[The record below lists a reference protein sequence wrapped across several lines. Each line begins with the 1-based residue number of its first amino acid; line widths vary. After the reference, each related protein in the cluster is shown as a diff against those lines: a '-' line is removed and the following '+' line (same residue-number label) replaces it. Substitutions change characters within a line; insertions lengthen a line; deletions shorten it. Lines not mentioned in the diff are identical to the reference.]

1 MGLTRR
7 EVLGGSIAA
16 ALGTG
21 LAAAVAGC
29 GGSTGPAPSGQGQS
43 SQAQAGQSQGGPGA
57 GPGVAARQIPCG
69 VDAVDMLSFQSI
81 TGTTAQYLRVYH
93 PPTLPLPASIDAAP
107 QIRSYLA
114 LGRSVVI
121 SFTPTNGGPDAA
133 NLQRFGQWC
142 RSVTSAGYA
151 RQVQATVYHE
161 PVHKVQHAAEFKR
174 QYTAFQKVAAG
185 HEIPFGVIHNTFPF
199 THGKEVLADWMPSPD
214 TWDWL
219 GIDVYAGDDPRGTW
233 HNPLSTIAPMT
244 SYATGH
250 GRPFSIC
257 EVGVDQ
263 KLYTTPTAAAD
274 ARTWLTSFSELGE
287 SCRWL
292 CYFDYGAWSIKANA
306 GALVPAYRQLHSA
319 LTTR

>member
-1 MGLTRR
+1 MGRTRR
-7 EVLGGSIAA
+7 EVLGGSTA
-16 ALGTG
+16 AL
-21 LAAAVAGC
+21 LASALAGC
-29 GGSTGPAPSGQGQS
+29 GGGSGQAQSGQKQS
-43 SQAQAGQSQGGPGA
+43 GQKQSGLGPGI
-57 GPGVAARQIPCG
+57 AARQVPCG
-69 VDAVDMLSFQSI
+69 VDAVDMASFQSI

-93 PPTLPLPASIDAAP
+93 PPSLPLPVSIDGKP
-107 QIRSYLA
+107 EVRSYLA
-114 LGRSVVI
+114 LGRDVVI
-121 SFTPTNGGPDAA
+121 SFTPTHGGPDAA

-142 RSVTSAGYA
+142 RSVTRAGYT
-151 RQVQATVYHE
+151 RQIQATVYHE

-174 QYTAFQKVAAG
+174 QYTAFQQVAAQ
-185 HEIPFGVIHNTFPF
+185 HQISFGVIQNTFPF
-199 THGKEVLADWMPSPD
+199 THGKDVLADWMPAPA

-244 SYATGH
+244 SYATGQ

-263 KLYTTPTAAAD
+263 KLYTTPATAAD
-274 ARTWLTSFSELGE
+274 ARAWLTSFSELGE

-292 CYFDYGAWSIKANA
+292 CYFDYGAWSIKLNA
-306 GALVPAYRQLHSA
+306 GALVPAYQQLHTA